1 MKIQPPKRS
10 LKFLRWFCRED
21 FIEEIEGDLVELFE
35 KRYEWS
41 PAKAKRSFTWSV
53 LKYFRPAFI
62 KSFQKI
68 NNSNTTAMFKN
79 YLKVSWRNL
88 KRQPF
93 FTALNT
99 FGLAIGMT
107 GALLISLFLYD
118 ELTYDK
124 MFADADRIY
133 RVNIDNKIAG
143 EANKYAAVSG
153 PLAEIMRRDYPHLE
167 NLTRFKH
174 TGSRLIRQ
182 LEADQNVKE
191 DNVVGADPA
200 FFSMFGFDLIL
211 GDKNS
216 ALSEAKSLVMT
227 RSAAEKH
234 FGLNDAL
241 GQQMLLDNDEV
252 FLVTGI
258 IEDLPDNSFL
268 KDYSLFLSITSFAD
282 HDSPAWNNWNFPTFI
297 KLKDGA
303 SVPDLQDYLAS
314 VKDRY
319 LLPWAMKS
327 FPGLTMESVKE
338 QEASGNY
345 MVFDA
350 IPLTD
355 IHLYS
360 PNLSGDFN
368 LNGDIQDVYILSFIG
383 IFLVLL
389 ASVNFMNLSTA
400 RSLKRSKEVGI
411 RKTLGSVRSAI
422 IGQFLTEGILV
433 TFLSLVLA
441 IGLASLAMPY
451 FNVLAGKSM
460 TLPFDRPSFWLI
472 VLGAS
477 LLLGLFSG
485 SYPAFLMSKFSPLK
499 GLRGG
504 EQTVGGAKTRSL
516 LVIIQFAVSVFLIAS
531 TLVVFRQLNFIQ
543 GKDLGFQKDQILVLN
558 DVSAVGEQI
567 ETFKQEIDRLAK
579 VEHTSLSSYLP
590 TPSDRSGVTY
600 FPEGEVFQAS
610 SAIII
615 DQWHVDFDYVPT
627 LNINLVS
634 GRNFDRDLTTDSLG
648 VILNESAIKMLGKTP
663 EEVLGMRITDDFR
676 NPDEAK
682 MKFYTVIGVVKNFHF
697 ETMRN
702 NIDALSLIIGRREAN
717 LMMIKLNASDFSETI
732 DQIDALWGE
741 LAPGQPFDYYFMDD
755 SFNEVYKAEQRL
767 GSIFITFTTLS
778 IFIACLG
785 LFGLAAF
792 NAERRAKEIGI
803 RKVLGATVTQITLR
817 LSSDFLKLVVIGII
831 ISLPL
836 AWFAMDRWLQDF
848 SYRIEIGW
856 LVFAMA
862 AAVAVLIS
870 ILTVSHQSMKAALS
884 NPIKSLRSE

>member
-1 MKIQPPKRS
+1 
-10 LKFLRWFCRED
+10 
-21 FIEEIEGDLVELFE
+21 
-35 KRYEWS
+35 
-41 PAKAKRSFTWSV
+41 
-53 LKYFRPAFI
+53 
-62 KSFQKI
+62 
-68 NNSNTTAMFKN
+68 MFKN